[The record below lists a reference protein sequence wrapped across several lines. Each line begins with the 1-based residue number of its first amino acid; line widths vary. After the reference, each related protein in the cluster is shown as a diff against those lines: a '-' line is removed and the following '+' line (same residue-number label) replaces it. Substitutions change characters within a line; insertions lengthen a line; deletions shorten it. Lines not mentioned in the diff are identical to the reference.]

1 MIVYSLKQSPEGHW
15 SVCRAGFSLFSGLRL
30 GPAISLAREVARDEH
45 VRSGRVVCVE
55 MPGVESSIRLA
66 QYARPEIRLQVA
78 AA

>member
-1 MIVYSLKQSPEGHW
+1 MIVYSLKQSQEGHW
-15 SVCRAGFSLFSGLRL
+15 SVCRSGFSLFSGLRL

-55 MPGVESSIRLA
+55 MPGVESNIRLA
-66 QYARPEIRLQVA
+66 QYARSEIRLQVA